1 MADNYIERKMEDL
14 RAGKLN
20 VGSAARPF
28 GKGKNY
34 VSFPMPQR
42 RVLIIEGSSQ
52 PARTI
57 AGYFVKA
64 GCKVAILDQ
73 ESETGT
79 FMAKNEGVRL
89 IPVSADIHSSI
100 IVSFENLYA
109 AWRGVD
115 IVVSSSEYAHRC
127 AEIWRKFKETS
138 PLLSDFRG
146 RLIILSNIIKP
157 SLSDL
162 SGYLKGLNISVNL
175 ILCPLKEFS
184 YKVAADAAIFL
195 SLPETHL
202 INNSV
207 INLTEPE

>member
-1 MADNYIERKMEDL
+1 
-14 RAGKLN
+14 
-20 VGSAARPF
+20 
-28 GKGKNY
+28 
-34 VSFPMPQR
+34 
-42 RVLIIEGSSQ
+42 
-52 PARTI
+52 
-57 AGYFVKA
+57 
-64 GCKVAILDQ
+64 
-73 ESETGT
+73 
-79 FMAKNEGVRL
+79 
-89 IPVSADIHSSI
+89 
-100 IVSFENLYA
+100 
-109 AWRGVD
+109 
-115 IVVSSSEYAHRC
+115 SEYAHRC

>member
-20 VGSAARPF
+20 IGSAVKTS
-28 GKGKNY
+28 GKGKNC

-42 RVLIIEGSSQ
+42 RVLIIEGSTP

-57 AGYFVKA
+57 AGCFVKA
-64 GCKVAILDQ
+64 GGKVAILDQ
-73 ESETGT
+73 DSETGA
-79 FMAKNEGVRL
+79 FMAKNEGIRF
-89 IPVSADIHSSI
+89 IPATADMETSI
-100 IVSFENLYA
+100 KVSFENLYA

-115 IVVSSSEYAHRC
+115 IVVSSSEYANRC
-127 AEIWRKFKETS
+127 AEIWRKFKEIS
-138 PLLSDFRG
+138 PLLSDFGG
-146 RLIILSNIIKP
+146 RLIILSNTKKP
-157 SLSDL
+157 SPSDL
-162 SGYLKGLNISVNL
+162 SKYLKGLNISVN
-175 ILCPLKEFS
+175 IIVCPLKEFF
-184 YKVAADAAIFL
+184 YKAAANTAIFL